1 MLTEN
6 DIEIIS
12 QRGISKEAVI
22 KQIEIFKKGF
32 PKLDII
38 KPAVNRDGIKQLQD
52 KKIENYIKTYDKAQN
67 IKKVKFVPASGVAS
81 RMFKK
86 FYEVIKN
93 YKGTEEDY
101 LNIMSDRSFDSI
113 YYTCNNIKK
122 FAFYNDLVAVVEKK
136 GISLDS
142 ISKKKDFPFLLK
154 TLLDK
159 SGLNYGHLPKG
170 LLKFHRTFDSER
182 TPVHEH
188 LIEGIFYAKT
198 GDTVYIHFTVSPVH
212 EKLFKKHISSITPKL
227 EKEHKVKFNI
237 EFSVQDEATD
247 TVTVDMKNN
256 IVRDDKGNII
266 FRPGGHGALIYNL
279 NRIDADLIFIKNID
293 NIVQDRL
300 KPETYKYKKALAG
313 ILLEKRKKAE
323 VFYRKLRENNK
334 DNKLLEDIEVFV
346 KKELYVVLPESYN
359 SLNASK
365 KAEFLINKI
374 NRPMR
379 VCGMV
384 KNEGEPG
391 GGPFWVKADDGSIS
405 LQIVE
410 SSQFADDQKIIMEK
424 ATHFN
429 PVDIVCSTKNFE
441 GKKYDLLKFVDNNT
455 GFISNKNINGKKIKA
470 LELPGLW
477 NGAMADWNTIFVEVP
492 GETFNPVKTINDLLR
507 AEHLFEKDLIAGSD
521 EEETHI
527 ID

>member
-1 MLTEN
+1 MFTEN
-6 DIEIIS
+6 DIKVIS
-12 QRGISKEAVI
+12 QRGISKETVI
-22 KQIEIFKKGF
+22 KQIEYLKKGF
-32 PKLDII
+32 PKLNII
-38 KPAVNRDGIKQLQD
+38 KPAIVRDGIKQLSD
-52 KKIENYIKTYDKAQN
+52 KKIESCIKIYDKAQN
-67 IKKVKFVPASGVAS
+67 IKKVKFVPASGAAT

-93 YKGTEEDY
+93 YKGTEDDY

-122 FAFYNDLVAVVEKK
+122 FAFYNDLATVVEKK
-136 GISLDS
+136 GISFDS

-159 SGLNYGHLPKG
+159 SGLNYGNLPKG
-170 LLKFHRTFDSER
+170 LLKFHRTFDGER
-182 TPVHEH
+182 TPVYEH

-198 GDTVYIHFTVSPVH
+198 VDTVYIHFTVSPAH
-212 EKLFKKHISSITPKL
+212 KKLFRKHIKSIVPKL
-227 EKEHKVKFNI
+227 EKEHKVKFEI
-237 EFSVQDEATD
+237 EFSIQDEATD
-247 TVTVDMKNN
+247 TVTVNMKNN
-256 IVRDDKGNII
+256 IVRDEEGDIV
-266 FRPGGHGALIYNL
+266 FRPGGHGALIHNL
-279 NRIDADLIFIKNID
+279 NGIDADLIFIKNID

-300 KPETYKYKKALAG
+300 KIETYKYKKALAG
-313 ILLEKRKKAE
+313 LLLEKRGKAE
-323 VFYRKLRENNK
+323 TFYLKIKENKK
-334 DNKLLEDIEVFV
+334 DTKTFEDVETFV
-346 KKELYVVLPESYN
+346 KKELCVVFPENYN
-359 SLNASK
+359 SLSADK
-365 KAEFLINKI
+365 KVEFLLNKI
-374 NRPMR
+374 NRPIR

-391 GGPFWVKADDGSIS
+391 GGPFWIKNSDGSIT

-410 SSQFADDQKIIMEK
+410 SSQFTDDQKKIMEK

-441 GKKYDLLKFVDNNT
+441 GKKYDLLKFIDNNA

-492 GETFNPVKTINDLLR
+492 VETFNPVKTINDLLR
-507 AEHLFEKDLIAGSD
+507 AEHLFEKDLIAGD
-521 EEETHI
+521 NEDAHI